1 MLTSALV
8 DVAAPPRVGAPSRSS
23 RPSRAVRNICQMGAS
38 VRPDLWEACSSPFDA
53 TSSLDVPET
62 PETRPETRLDV
73 YNDQC
78 EVRLTGDHGCP
89 EMPIVVGALEDAFG
103 EVWKHISPIISR
115 HYASLRVRLGAPLPG
130 GVVVHGPAG
139 SGKTTLLRAV
149 AQTVHVSEQ
158 IERSGRSPP
167 NERSVCLGCT
177 NGRGC

>member
-1 MLTSALV
+1 MIPNKVREWQQWRPTKTLV
-8 DVAAPPRVGAPSRSS
+8 QKKNTEESNKYAQRYAESKGKRRE
-23 RPSRAVRNICQMGAS
+23 N
-38 VRPDLWEACSSPFDA
+38 
-53 TSSLDVPET
+53 
-62 PETRPETRLDV
+62 
-73 YNDQC
+73 
-78 EVRLTGDHGCP
+78 TGDHGCP

-158 IERSGRSPP
+158 MERSGRSPP